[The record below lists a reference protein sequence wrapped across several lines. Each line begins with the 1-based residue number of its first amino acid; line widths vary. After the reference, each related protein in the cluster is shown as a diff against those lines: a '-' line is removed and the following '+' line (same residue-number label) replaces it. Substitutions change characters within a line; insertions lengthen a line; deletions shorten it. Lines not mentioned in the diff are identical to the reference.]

1 MSTKISDLAPEVAAL
16 ALSAIQSM
24 IERHV
29 GHAVTSTLR
38 TQAEQ
43 EALYAQGR
51 KDLQKVNDLRKA
63 AGMRPIAPSENRYT
77 VTNADGVVH
86 KSNHQSGRAIDI
98 VPIDEKMN
106 PEWPPASDVRWLMI
120 ATVMRE
126 FGFTW
131 GGDWT
136 RAKNGIDPDY
146 PHYEYV

>member
-1 MSTKISDLAPEVAAL
+1 MSNRIADLVPEVAAL

-24 IERHV
+24 IDRHV

-43 EALYAQGR
+43 VALYAQGR
-51 KDLQKVNDLRKA
+51 KDIQTVNDLRKA
-63 AGMRPIAPSENRYT
+63 AGMNPIAPVENGYT

-86 KSNHQSGRAIDI
+86 KSNHQSGRALDI
-98 VPIDEKMN
+98 VPINDKMN
-106 PEWPPASDVRWLMI
+106 PVWPPASDIRWLMI

-126 FGFTW
+126 FGFKW

-136 RAKNGIDPDY
+136 KAKDGIDPDL
-146 PHYEYV
+146 PHYWA